1 MWNGIIGGDDMGVK
15 KEMTNLYQAGKE
27 ETETKLIKNLL
38 KADVEIDKIV
48 EASGLSKEQIER
60 IKEKAQH

>member
-1 MWNGIIGGDDMGVK
+1 MGVK

-60 IKEKAQH
+60 IKEKTQH